1 MDATAGA
8 IQIMTDFAVKVTV
21 RNARLLRAIKAAGFA
36 TQAEFAKFIN
46 TTPQRIG
53 ELLNFKLKPVA
64 NGDWSSLAM
73 DISSALRT
81 EPEELWPHHM
91 RDLLTARNSI
101 EAEIDAEQLAQ
112 IAAPSSLEVDKPL
125 LAKLVAAIAHPRR
138 RAMIEARF
146 GLTGE
151 PEQTLEEI
159 AKDYGVTRGRIRQNE
174 VKAFR
179 EMREQARRLG
189 VAVPKMTYW

>member
-1 MDATAGA
+1 
-8 IQIMTDFAVKVTV
+8 MTDFAVKVTV
-21 RNARLLRAIKAAGFA
+21 RNARLLRAIKAAGFKS
-36 TQAEFAKFIN
+36 QADFSRFMGKSPQDIN
-46 TTPQRIG
+46 AII
-53 ELLNFKLKPVA
+53 NFREKPIA

-73 DISSALRT
+73 DVSSALRT

-125 LAKLVAAIAHPRR
+125 LSKLVAAITHPKR

-159 AKDYGVTRGRIRQNE
+159 AKDYGVTRERIRQCE
-174 VKAFR
+174 LRSFR
-179 EMREQARRLG
+179 EMREKARRLG
-189 VAVPKMTYW
+189 IAVPKHPYRY

>member
-1 MDATAGA
+1 
-8 IQIMTDFAVKVTV
+8 MTDFAVKVTV
-21 RNARLLRAIKAAGFA
+21 RNARLLRAIKAAGFKS
-36 TQAEFAKFIN
+36 QAEFAKFIG

-53 ELLNFKLKPVA
+53 ELLNFKLKPIA

-73 DISSALRT
+73 DISSALRI

-125 LAKLVAAIAHPRR
+125 LAKLVAAITHPRR

-146 GLTGE
+146 GLNGE

-159 AKDYGVTRGRIRQNE
+159 AKDYGVTRERIRQNE
-174 VKAFR
+174 LKAFR
-179 EMREQARRLG
+179 EMREKARRMG
-189 VAVPKMTYW
+189 IEVPKHPYRY

>member
-1 MDATAGA
+1 
-8 IQIMTDFAVKVTV
+8 MTDFAVKVTV

-36 TQAEFAKFIN
+36 TQADFSRFMGKSPQHIN
-46 TTPQRIG
+46 AII
-53 ELLNFKLKPVA
+53 NFREKPIA
-64 NGDWSSLAM
+64 NGDWSELAM
-73 DISSALRT
+73 DISSALRI

-125 LAKLVAAIAHPRR
+125 LAKLVAAITHPKR

-146 GLTGE
+146 GLNGE
-151 PEQTLEEI
+151 PERTLEEI
-159 AKDYGVTRGRIRQNE
+159 AKDYGVTRERIRQNE
-174 VKAFR
+174 WKAIR
-179 EMREQARRLG
+179 EMREKARRMG
-189 VAVPKMTYW
+189 IEVPKHPYRY

>member
-1 MDATAGA
+1 
-8 IQIMTDFAVKVTV
+8 MTDFAVKVTV

-36 TQAEFAKFIN
+36 TQAEFAKFIG

-53 ELLNFKLKPVA
+53 ELLNFKLKPIA

-81 EPEELWPHHM
+81 EPEHLWPHHM
-91 RDLLTARNSI
+91 RDLLTARNSV

-125 LAKLVAAIAHPRR
+125 LAKLVAAITHPKR
-138 RAMIEARF
+138 RAMIVARF

-151 PEQTLEEI
+151 PEQTLEDI
-159 AKDYGVTRGRIRQNE
+159 AKDFRVTRERIRQCE
-174 VKAFR
+174 LRSFR
-179 EMREQARRLG
+179 EMREKARRMG
-189 VAVPKMTYW
+189 IEVPKHPYRY

>member
-1 MDATAGA
+1 
-8 IQIMTDFAVKVTV
+8 MTDFAVKVTV

-36 TQAEFAKFIN
+36 TQAEFAKFIGN
-46 TTPQRIG
+46 TPQRIG
-53 ELLNFKLKPVA
+53 ELLNFKLKPIA
-64 NGDWSSLAM
+64 NGDWSELAM
-73 DISSALRT
+73 DISSALRI

-112 IAAPSSLEVDKPL
+112 ISAPSSLEVDKPL
-125 LAKLVAAIAHPRR
+125 LAKLVAAITHPRR

-146 GLTGE
+146 GLNGE

-159 AKDYGVTRGRIRQNE
+159 AKDYGVTRERIRQNE
-174 VKAFR
+174 LKAFR

-189 VAVPKMTYW
+189 ITVPKMTYW

>member
-1 MDATAGA
+1 
-8 IQIMTDFAVKVTV
+8 
-21 RNARLLRAIKAAGFA
+21 
-36 TQAEFAKFIN
+36 
-46 TTPQRIG
+46 
-53 ELLNFKLKPVA
+53 
-64 NGDWSSLAM
+64 M

-125 LAKLVAAIAHPRR
+125 LAKLVAAITHPRR

-151 PEQTLEEI
+151 SERTLEEI
-159 AKDYGVTRGRIRQNE
+159 AKDYGVTRERIRQNE
-174 VKAFR
+174 LKAFR
-179 EMREQARRLG
+179 EMREKARRMG
-189 VAVPKMTYW
+189 ITVPKMTYW

>member
-1 MDATAGA
+1 
-8 IQIMTDFAVKVTV
+8 MTDFAVKVTV

-36 TQAEFAKFIN
+36 TQAEFAKFIGN
-46 TTPQRIG
+46 TPQRIG
-53 ELLNFKLKPVA
+53 ELLNFKLKPIA
-64 NGDWSSLAM
+64 NGDWSELAM

-91 RDLLTARNSI
+91 RDLLTARNSV

-112 IAAPSSLEVDKPL
+112 IAAPSRLEVDKPL
-125 LAKLVAAIAHPRR
+125 LAKLVAAITHPRR

-159 AKDYGVTRGRIRQNE
+159 AKDYGVTRERIRQNE
-174 VKAFR
+174 LRAIR
-179 EMREQARRLG
+179 EMREKARRMG
-189 VAVPKMTYW
+189 IEVPKHPYRY